1 MDNERLGKIAYI
13 RYRGGA
19 QGEPELIDDRSK
31 GEPLAVVIGDHRIPK
46 GIEDALFDM
55 KIGEKRNLVIPSEL
69 GYGVYD
75 DKAAQ
80 WYLRTAIE
88 DGYSLERGSILVWTN
103 PENQSQRPA
112 RVTDVT
118 KDGVKIDMNHP
129 FAGKTLEYWVEL
141 VDLV

>member
-1 MDNERLGKIAYI
+1 M
-13 RYRGGA
+13 
-19 QGEPELIDDRSK
+19 
-31 GEPLAVVIGDHRIPK
+31 VIGDHRIPK

-80 WYLRTAIE
+80 WYLRTALE